1 MQLKGFP
8 HGSDGKESACNVGD
22 LGSIPGL
29 GRSPG
34 GGHANPLQYSRLE
47 NPHEQRSL
55 VGCSPL
61 GRKESDTTEQLSTAL
76 HTDLHF
82 KYQKFP
88 LNIFRKV
95 NCVFSE
101 SHIIILGL
109 AKRLV

>member
-1 MQLKGFP
+1 M
-8 HGSDGKESACNVGD
+8 GD

-29 GRSPG
+29 GRCPG
-34 GGHANPLQYSRLE
+34 GGHGNPLQYICLE
-47 NPHEQRSL
+47 NPKSRGAWMGYSPW
-55 VGCSPL
+55 GC
-61 GRKESDTTEQLSTAL
+61 KESDTTEQVSTAL

-101 SHIIILGL
+101 SHIIIII
-109 AKRLV
+109 